1 MKKFIAFF
9 EIPTVDFHRA
19 VDFYETVFGVQLPV
33 FECEEEKMAC
43 FTEEGETVGAI
54 FHAPEDENRSRGQ
67 RLVCLVCG

>member
-33 FECEEEKMAC
+33 FECEEEKMRVSRKKVKRSAL
-43 FTEEGETVGAI
+43 FSMLPII
-54 FHAPEDENRSRGQ
+54 FLRKKE
-67 RLVCLVCG
+67 